1 MNRPTDIPLP
11 DTLGFILREYLK
23 AMPRRSGCH
32 GERRTASQATSA
44 LGRAEFRPLGTVE
57 AASFGR
63 LNPPRI

>member
-44 LGRAEFRPLGTVE
+44 LGRPELQPLGTVE
-57 AASFGR
+57 ASNFRR
-63 LNPPRI
+63 LSSPPM